1 MYRGLYSAVMVEL
14 VSDANYVLTRL
25 AVEIEQSF
33 IFSLL
38 LPVIA
43 E

>member
-25 AVEIEQSF
+25 AVEIERLSSSHYCFQ
-33 IFSLL
+33 L
-38 LPVIA
+38 
-43 E
+43 